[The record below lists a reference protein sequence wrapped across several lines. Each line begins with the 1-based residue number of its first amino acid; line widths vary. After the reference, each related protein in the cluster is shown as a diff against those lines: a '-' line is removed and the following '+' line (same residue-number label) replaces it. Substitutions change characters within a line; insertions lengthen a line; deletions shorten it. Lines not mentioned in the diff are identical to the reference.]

1 MSSHYTNTIKKSSKK
16 GWTLLITSMILGTI
30 VFFLFPDLKEELVSQ
45 VSSRTS
51 QYSSDSIEQSH
62 LISTDQDEG
71 KIKDKHVDGEDEN
84 VGGEDKHA
92 DGEDKHIDGNYDS
105 HTDTKQMV
113 DTQYTF
119 NDLVGAAIIDD
130 TEKVRNILTR
140 NPELR
145 TATDG
150 NGWQVIH
157 EVSRAHAQNVLKM
170 LVQEF
175 GANVNARTGADGR
188 GYTPLALALA
198 NKKNVASPGEK
209 EVEIVSY
216 LKSIGALSLQR
227 GEYTRDDLVEATRK
241 NDVDTMTAI
250 IRQHPEYVH
259 QKDKNGWTPL
269 HEAIRAGH
277 AYAASHLVEFG
288 HADVNVET
296 NIGVTPLYMATHH
309 SGKVDETTVR
319 YLLKMG
325 GIEKGPDI
333 DEL

>member
-1 MSSHYTNTIKKSSKK
+1 MRTSYANTYKKSPKK
-16 GWTLLITSMILGTI
+16 GWKLFITSMILGTI
-30 VFFLFPDLKEELVSQ
+30 VFFIFPDLKEELVSQ

-62 LISTDQDEG
+62 LISIDQDEG
-71 KIKDKHVDGEDEN
+71 EDKDKKLDGD
-84 VGGEDKHA
+84 VKHA
-92 DGEDKHIDGNYDS
+92 DGDDKHVYGDYDR
-105 HTDTKQMV
+105 HTGAEQMV

-119 NDLVGAAIIDD
+119 NDLVRAAIMDN

-140 NPELR
+140 NPEL
-145 TATDG
+145 TTVTDG

-157 EVSRAHAQNVLKM
+157 EVSRAHANNVLKM

-175 GANVNARTGADGR
+175 GANINARTGTDGR

-198 NKKNVASPGEK
+198 NQKNVASPGEK

-216 LKSIGALSLQR
+216 LKSVGALSLQR
-227 GEYTRDDLVEATRK
+227 GEYTRDDLVEATSK
-241 NDVDTMTAI
+241 NDADTMTAI

-277 AYAASHLVEFG
+277 AYAASHLIEFG

-309 SGKVDETTVR
+309 SSKVDETTVR

-325 GIEKGPDI
+325 GIEKGPDV